1 MKNSVKNLMQGQ
13 NLTEEFQEITQSST
27 YESLEI
33 PEKKN
38 KEGKPK
44 KRVKFHP
51 EIIYVDIENW
61 KKYNDFQINFD
72 DDDEENNVEEK
83 KEENIK
89 EEIKIEI
96 ENKKEIKKTKKN
108 KKKRKENTA
117 VCSCIII

>member
-38 KEGKPK
+38 KEEKPK

-108 KKKRKENTA
+108 KKNLF
-117 VCSCIII
+117 IIFIYYFFK

>member
-38 KEGKPK
+38 KEEKPK

-61 KKYNDFQINFD
+61 KKYNDFQINF